1 MLKEQVEK
9 DLLKEETSNQSLMKY
24 LIIGLGNP
32 GAEYENTR
40 HNVGFRVVD
49 TIAEAH
55 GGTFSTERHG
65 MVSTVRY
72 KGRSLVLLKPFTYM
86 NLSGKAVRYW
96 MEAEKIPIEKILVVT
111 DDLNLDYEKLR
122 LRGKGSDG
130 GHNGLKDIQAVLGTN
145 VYPRLRVGIGS
156 EFGKGQQV
164 DFVLGEWTN
173 EELLALK
180 EVLTKASKAVESV
193 CSIGL
198 DRSMNSVN

>member
-1 MLKEQVEK
+1 
-9 DLLKEETSNQSLMKY
+9 MKY

-49 TIAEAH
+49 TIAEAQ

-65 MVSTVRY
+65 MVSTVRF
-72 KGRSLVLLKPFTYM
+72 KGRSLVLLKPSTFM

-96 MEAEKIPIEKILVVT
+96 METENIPVERILVIT

-122 LRGKGSDG
+122 LRSKGSDG
-130 GHNGLKDIQAVLGTN
+130 GHNGLKDIQDVLGTN
-145 VYPRLRVGIGS
+145 VYPRLRVGIGA
-156 EFGKGQQV
+156 EFRVGKQV

-173 EELLALK
+173 KELLALQ
-180 EVLTKASKAVESV
+180 EVLTKAMKAVEST
-193 CSIGL
+193 CTIGL
-198 DRSMNSVN
+198 ERSMNSVN

>member
-1 MLKEQVEK
+1 
-9 DLLKEETSNQSLMKY
+9 MKF

-65 MVSTVRY
+65 MVSTVRF
-72 KGRSLVLLKPFTYM
+72 KGRTLVLLKPNTFM

-96 MEAEKIPIEKILVVT
+96 MDAEKIPAERIIVIT

-122 LRGKGSDG
+122 FRAKGSDG
-130 GHNGLKDIQAVLGTN
+130 GHNGLKDIQEVLGSN
-145 VYPRLRVGIGS
+145 VYPRLRVGIGADFS
-156 EFGKGQQV
+156 RGQQS
-164 DFVLGEWTN
+164 DFVLGEWT
-173 EELLALK
+173 EEEHLALQ
-180 EVLTKASKAVESV
+180 EVLTRSQKAVESAV
-193 CSIGL
+193 TIGL
-198 DRSMNSVN
+198 ARAMNSFN

>member
-1 MLKEQVEK
+1 
-9 DLLKEETSNQSLMKY
+9 MKY
-24 LIIGLGNP
+24 LIVGLGNP

-65 MVSTVRY
+65 MVSTVRF
-72 KGRSLVLLKPFTYM
+72 KGRTLVLLKPNTFM

-96 MEAEKIPIEKILVVT
+96 MEAEKISVDRILVIT

-122 LRGKGSDG
+122 LRAKGSDG

-145 VYPRLRVGIGS
+145 VYPRLRIGIGS
-156 EFGKGQQV
+156 DFSRGGQS
-164 DFVLGEWTN
+164 DFVLGEWT
-173 EELLALK
+173 EDEGLALQ
-180 EVLTKASKAVESV
+180 EVLTKSSKAVESV
-193 CSIGL
+193 VTIGL
-198 DRSMNSVN
+198 SHTMNSFN